1 MAKKKKKSS
10 VNKRLFGKLI
20 GGRHDLFDEEQRNI
34 MDKYEKII
42 RDAGKGSRRGTQAAK
57 DMETDLARSM
67 PRANKDIALIHKY
80 GEDARASRSYGT
92 DRGLSEEQLRS
103 NNFSN
108 KKDTG
113 GTVTFSDEKTPT
125 KKKKK
130 KKKKDGRATS
140 NPISHPNISAKDVKK
155 KYLFWVGG
163 KPASYSDAKAAGIA
177 VTDAEAKRAG
187 AVSDAEAKRM
197 MAASEAAA
205 KRVGVAPDISTGSAG
220 ANLYPAYKRRG
231 GSVKKYARG
240 GGVRKARF

>member
-130 KKKKDGRATS
+130 KKKDGRATS
-140 NPISHPNISAKDVKK
+140 NKDVKK